1 MSITDKMW
9 DGITRVIRLDGKV
22 ERLASTVVEQQKRI
36 EDLTARVIRLEARL
50 DTYVEV
56 ATATRKQLPE
66 Q

>member
-56 ATATRKQLPE
+56 AKSRKQLPE
-66 Q
+66 R